1 MKRIGEWWDGIKING
16 IGGGYQVEQSVIG
29 MGNGGLLGTGYGNG
43 VQKYQWLPEI
53 HTDFIFAS
61 IGEEL
66 GFIGLFLIIIA
77 FIIIFV
83 AGINFV
89 MKKKN
94 EFGKLVAFGIVIMI
108 TVQALINMY
117 VATGLFPTKGMPL
130 PFISFGGSAIIGIM
144 VSCGVLLNII
154 KEDETE

>member
-1 MKRIGEWWDGIKING
+1 
-16 IGGGYQVEQSVIG
+16 
-29 MGNGGLLGTGYGNG
+29 
-43 VQKYQWLPEI
+43 
-53 HTDFIFAS
+53 
-61 IGEEL
+61 
-66 GFIGLFLIIIA
+66 
-77 FIIIFV
+77 
-83 AGINFV
+83 

-130 PFISFGGSAIIGIM
+130 PFVSFGGSAIIGIM